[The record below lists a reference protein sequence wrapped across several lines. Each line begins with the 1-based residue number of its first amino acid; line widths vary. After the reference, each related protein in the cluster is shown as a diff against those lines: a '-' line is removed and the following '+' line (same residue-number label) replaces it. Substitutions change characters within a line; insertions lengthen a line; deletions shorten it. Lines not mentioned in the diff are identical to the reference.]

1 MAKPEEI
8 KQEDFIISEVKLVVA
23 VPSYGI
29 GSVSPLD
36 YVMDAVEK
44 ESELTCLSY
53 SERDLTIIVKEDSE
67 QED

>member
-8 KQEDFIISEVKLVVA
+8 KQEDFKISEVKLLVA
-23 VPSYGI
+23 VASYGI
-29 GSVSPLD
+29 ASITPLD
-36 YVMDAVEK
+36 YVMAAVEK
-44 ESELTCLSY
+44 ESEVTCLSY

>member
-8 KQEDFIISEVKLVVA
+8 KQEDFKISEVKLLVA
-23 VPSYGI
+23 VASYGI
-29 GSVSPLD
+29 GSITPLD
-36 YVMDAVEK
+36 YVMAAVEK
-44 ESELTCLSY
+44 ESEVTCLSY